1 MDFSNKKI
9 AILFRAGD
17 SNVYLTNTLVSTW
30 IIGLV
35 LIALAIALRL
45 MYKRSYQDAP
55 KPGSL
60 QNVLELAVET
70 MSGFVTSSLGPG
82 LSVLGGYFFGV
93 FVFII
98 ISNFSALVG
107 LRPPT
112 ADLSTTLALALNTF
126 FLTHFLG
133 ITRQKGEY
141 FKEYIN
147 PVFIFLPIHLI
158 GEISK
163 PISLS
168 FRLFGNI
175 LGGVIILG
183 LLYKALPILLRFVFP
198 DILHAYFDLFAGSL
212 QAYIFTILSMTYIRS
227 KGEAAE

>member
-1 MDFSNKKI
+1 MDFSNKKL
-9 AILFRAGD
+9 AILFRVGD
-17 SNVYLTNTLVSTW
+17 ANVYLTNTLVSTW
-30 IIGLV
+30 TIGLV
-35 LIALAIALRL
+35 LIALAFVLRL
-45 MYKRSYQDAP
+45 MYMKRYQDAP
-55 KPGSL
+55 ASGSL

-70 MSGFVTSSLGPG
+70 MSNFVTSTLGHNLTG
-82 LSVLGGYFFGV
+82 LGGYFFGV

-133 ITRQKGEY
+133 ITRQQGEY
-141 FKEYIN
+141 FKEYVN

-183 LLYKALPILLRFVFP
+183 LLYKALPILLRFAVP
-198 DILHAYFDLFAGSL
+198 DVLHLYFDLFAGSL

-227 KGEAAE
+227 KAEGSE